1 MARTAVIV
9 PEQRGRLGFSHY
21 AIRTVLGTQRG
32 PVDWER
38 AGEEAF
44 GVATIG
50 IGAVKGTK
58 VVSGG
63 KSITRV
69 VKAASTEG
77 KKDFLKLVEMNIKN
91 NEKTV
96 IGHWDSIT
104 GGYIA
109 KAKKMNASYF
119 DLGDVWNSLTVAERK
134 AANQYF
140 LDIIANNGD
149 DIYLSVPKSHIKAD
163 SWLQW
168 EIQTLTETKGYR
180 WVNQWMLRKE
190 K

>member
-77 KKDFLKLVEMNIKN
+77 KS
-91 NEKTV
+91 V
-96 IGHWDSIT
+96 IGPRST
-104 GGYIA
+104 YREFA
-109 KAKKMNASYF
+109 KNI
-119 DLGDVWNSLTVAERK
+119 GAE
-134 AANQYF
+134 F
-140 LDIIANNGD
+140 LDVTDEAWTWAKNERHLQEIVKRGD
-149 DIYLSVPKSHIKAD
+149 EVIFAGKYDPSLLDPSSVLAKEIYYLESH
-163 SWLQW
+163 
-168 EIQTLTETKGYR
+168 GYR
-180 WVNQWMLRKE
+180 WTSDFTKMVKQLHK
-190 K
+190 